1 MVVVGLVG
9 LVGAAVVDFTAVLV
23 GAAAGGLGRGVTG
36 GGTSSDGLA
45 VRGLEAGVAAV
56 VSSIGPSAEAGRGT
70 SVTAAAGGTAVIS
83 SGTSGARRVDAHA
96 VVAATTTTA
105 TTPNPAQGRSLRTR
119 LGRRTIGTIVVRSS
133 TGSARGT
140 NRVRSS
146 GPSGSGDPWMLG
158 STPDHRPDRRRHYT
172 QQRPLGRKRESITQ
186 PRQLARRST
195 SGMSG
200 PADAAFAVAA
210 RSFTDAAYMST

>member
-1 MVVVGLVG
+1 LFLPVGEDADCPFGQRIPLHGSFAGASALVVDFVVVVGLVG

-140 NRVRSS
+140 NRVRVVGPVGVGGSMDAGEHTRSS
-146 GPSGSGDPWMLG
+146 TGPPPALH
-158 STPDHRPDRRRHYT
+158 TAT
-172 QQRPLGRKRESITQ
+172 LT
-186 PRQLARRST
+186 
-195 SGMSG
+195 G
-200 PADAAFAVAA
+200 PKA
-210 RSFTDAAYMST
+210 